1 MSVRLE
7 GDIIHLDGACGVA
20 DAEPLLTLLQSAP
33 GRGVDLSRAGHLHAA
48 VFQLL
53 LAFRPPCTGAIA
65 DSFLGAWLMP
75 ALAAEA
81 ATARSAQDRIVEL
94 NQ

>member
-7 GDIIHLDGACGVA
+7 DNVIHLDGACGVA
-20 DAEPLLTLLQSAP
+20 DAEPLLALLQSSP
-33 GRGVDLSRAGHLHAA
+33 GRSVDLSDAGHLHAA

-65 DSFLGAWLMP
+65 DSFFGAWLMP
-75 ALAAEA
+75 ALAREGETFP
-81 ATARSAQDRIVEL
+81 TAP
-94 NQ
+94 